1 MKPSNEK
8 PNRFPILRERLNLL
22 MRDLD
27 ITTTDF
33 AHRVGISRQT
43 MGFYLNGDRIPDSL
57 TIAQICKNCN
67 VSANWLLGLTE
78 TRSPDAGLEA
88 IVQYTGLSEAN
99 VNHLHQVLSSQ
110 KDGLFI
116 NQEKASLQLVNDFIS
131 FSHDDSHDDI
141 YIRFFQLL
149 KLRESFRNAE
159 ARNGGDMEQLIAEG
173 NAQKW
178 GYAVL
183 PVNES
188 IKYYASQLSQALE
201 YAIVE
206 KYAVEQTSQPRGRKE
221 TVVIDGEERTLYRN

>member
-1 MKPSNEK
+1 MKLSNEK

-22 MRDLD
+22 MRDMDL
-27 ITTTDF
+27 TTTDF
-33 AHRVGISRQT
+33 ANKVGITRQT
-43 MGFYLNGDRIPDSL
+43 MGFYLNGDRIPDSR
-57 TIAQICKNCN
+57 TIAQICKNCE
-67 VSANWLLGLTE
+67 VSANWLLGLTD
-78 TRSPDAGLEA
+78 TRSPDTGLEA
-88 IVQYTGLSEAN
+88 IVQYTGLSETN
-99 VNHLHQVLSSQ
+99 VNCLHQVQTSQ
-110 KDGLFI
+110 KKGLFI
-116 NQEKASLQLVNDFIS
+116 NPEMAKLQLVNDFIS
-131 FSHDDSHDDI
+131 FSQDFDI

-149 KLRESFRNAE
+149 KLWDSFKKAE
-159 ARNGGDMEQLIAEG
+159 ARNGGDMEQIIAEG

-221 TVVIDGEERTLYRN
+221 TVVIDGEERTVYCV

>member
-27 ITTTDF
+27 LNTTDF
-33 AHRVGISRQT
+33 ANRVGISRQT

-57 TIAQICKNCN
+57 TVAQICKNCK

-78 TRSPDAGLEA
+78 TRSPDTGIEA

-99 VNHLHQVLSSQ
+99 VNCLHQVITSQ

-116 NQEKASLQLVNDFIS
+116 NPEKATLQMVNDFIS
-131 FSHDDSHDDI
+131 FSRDFNI
-141 YIRFFQLL
+141 YINFFQLL
-149 KLRESFRNAE
+149 KLRDSFKNAE
-159 ARNGGDMEQLIAEG
+159 ARNGGDMEQLFAEG
-173 NAQKW
+173 NAKKW

-188 IKYYASQLSQALE
+188 IKYYASQLSQALV

-206 KYAVEQTSQPRGRKE
+206 KYAINQTSQPRGTKD
-221 TVVIDGEERTLYRN
+221 TVVIDGEEIIFYGE

>member
-22 MRDLD
+22 IRDLD
-27 ITTTDF
+27 LTTTDF
-33 AHRVGISRQT
+33 ANKVGISRQT

-57 TIAQICKNCN
+57 TIAQICKNCK

-78 TRSPDAGLEA
+78 IRNPDAGLEA

-99 VNHLHQVLSSQ
+99 VNHLHQVLTSQ
-110 KDGLFI
+110 TDGLFV
-116 NQEKASLQLVNDFIS
+116 NPEKASLQLVNDFIS
-131 FSHDDSHDDI
+131 FSRDFDI

-149 KLRESFRNAE
+149 KLRDSFRNAE

-221 TVVIDGEERTLYRN
+221 TVVIDGKEITFYGE